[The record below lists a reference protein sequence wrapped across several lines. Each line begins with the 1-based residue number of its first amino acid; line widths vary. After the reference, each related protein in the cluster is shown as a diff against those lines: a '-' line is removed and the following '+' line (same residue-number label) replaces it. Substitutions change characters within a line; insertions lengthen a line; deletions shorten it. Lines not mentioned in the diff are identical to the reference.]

1 MAFNG
6 AGVFNRLYSWA
17 IDKTNGIL
25 VRADRVDAELDGIAT
40 GLSNAICKD
49 GQTTITANIPLNS
62 YQLTGVGNGTTAQAA
77 ATVSQV
83 QAGAFAWNATAGG
96 TADAINVTVS
106 PTPGSYVAG
115 MTIHTVPASNN
126 TGTATLN
133 VNGLGV
139 KTIKVGTANLSAGDI
154 LADVP
159 AAFIYDGT
167 NFQMHSPSRGS
178 LGNLSLPI
186 PLASGGTGATTAAA
200 ARAAL
205 GTLFSNY
212 SELGGNVTVN
222 ASYRGASLL
231 FNATATVTFDTAAN
245 LTANFAM
252 AIFAGAGAT
261 VTLDANGTETI
272 DGQLTQ
278 TVSANSSAII
288 ASTGNAT
295 AGLRLAGSSGSSG
308 GVTETITA
316 GEALT
321 INATNGLAVV
331 YKDTFNQRSGGA
343 GKVYLVDADATG
355 PVRVS
360 REIGIIT
367 ANISNG
373 STGNGYFRA
382 ATITGLASLTAGAPA
397 FAHASTAGAI
407 QQTEPSVPS
416 NGSQVASVAIGS
428 ALNTTAL
435 TFAPPDDIT
444 FIKYA
449 ASLANNTTTTVE
461 HFTDANAR
469 ERVSMAHLAGGS
481 SSNTTG
487 TFSNTTDGG
496 TGINSGIGYNWG
508 MKLTIP
514 ASATQVDYFTV
525 KMVSVSTGGDVVG
538 KVYSNNA
545 GSPGTQVGSDSDTQN
560 VTSGVNYT
568 FTFGTP
574 VPVTGGS
581 DYWMVFAPSASNF
594 SATIDTTGPVAG
606 YVSGRNNTITSITD
620 LAGSD
625 TRMEIGYSQLARDEP
640 LTINADSLITSG
652 IGVRYDNGTGGE
664 NDTKTSFRN
673 VTAATRNIVAEI
685 TL

>member
-17 IDKTNGIL
+17 TDKTNAIL
-25 VRADRVDAELDGIAT
+25 VRADRMDAEMDGIAT

-154 LADVP
+154 LANVP

-252 AIFAGAGAT
+252 AVFAGAGAT

-331 YKDTFNQRSGGA
+331 YKDTFNQRGGGA

-360 REIGIIT
+360 GEIGIIT

-373 STGNGYFRA
+373 DTGNGYFRA
-382 ATITGLASLTAGAPA
+382 ATITGLASLTAGGTVW
-397 FAHASTAGAI
+397 AHNGTAGAI
-407 QQTEPSVPS
+407 TQSEIAIPANNTQA
-416 NGSQVASVAIGS
+416 ASIKLGT
-428 ALNTTAL
+428 ALNTTAI
-435 TFAPPDDIT
+435 TFAPPGEIV
-444 FIKYA
+444 FAKYIE
-449 ASLANNTTTTVE
+449 SFANNSTTTVE
-461 HFTDANAR
+461 HFTDDGAATRQPLAYITAGGTVAISNGTGTNLAVGYTGGGGANAAFD
-469 ERVSMAHLAGGS
+469 SNDTQSAAQAATAGSGWS
-481 SSNTTG
+481 GYTNYVGKDYGANTTKTATRFRARAASDNG
-487 TFSNTTDGG
+487 FVNSIAANWAFQGSADNTSFNNITTGASTGATNETLDISNFSNTSRAFRLVFEGNGVNGG
-496 TGINSGIGYNWG
+496 SIAE
-508 MKLTIP
+508 LTL
-514 ASATQVDYFTV
+514 YE
-525 KMVSVSTGGDVVG
+525 
-538 KVYSNNA
+538 
-545 GSPGTQVGSDSDTQN
+545 
-560 VTSGVNYT
+560 TSGSRQEPIAINGESLADTAKHFSVRHDDGNGSNATNQTT
-568 FTFGTP
+568 F
-574 VPVTGGS
+574 
-581 DYWMVFAPSASNF
+581 
-594 SATIDTTGPVAG
+594 
-606 YVSGRNNTITSITD
+606 RN
-620 LAGSD
+620 
-625 TRMEIGYSQLARDEP
+625 R
-640 LTINADSLITSG
+640 TSG
-652 IGVRYDNGTGGE
+652 AVN
-664 NDTKTSFRN
+664 
-673 VTAATRNIVAEI
+673 ATLEVV
-685 TL
+685 L